1 MRPAGGL
8 TDQLCQAE
16 LLADGTQLL
25 AFEAVPVGV
34 LQPFLMVDIESP
46 ITTLPTAFA
55 ACICPS
61 FLKLRMASTSLERAG
76 GTSIQSHKV
85 RGPSV

>member
-25 AFEAVPVGV
+25 TFEAVPVRV
-34 LQPFLMVDIESP
+34 LQPLLMVDI
-46 ITTLPTAFA
+46 
-55 ACICPS
+55 
-61 FLKLRMASTSLERAG
+61 
-76 GTSIQSHKV
+76 
-85 RGPSV
+85 